1 MGKSFRLDM
10 FRNRL
15 LILFS
20 GISFILIICISFF
33 IEKMASTQMT
43 QASGQSLYIAAKSI
57 SNTIANSLNER
68 ERELV
73 LLSQSPF
80 LAEADFHDPR
90 VQQLLNQVKRAYQ
103 YFAWLG
109 IASPTGKVEVAADQI
124 LLNVDVSERAW
135 FKEGLKQTYLGDVRN
150 ATLLADKIKSIDPSV
165 PLRFIDFSTP
175 IYDPKTNQI
184 KGVLAAHADWSWAKN
199 VMQSSLT
206 ENAKNYGV
214 EVFIVNAD
222 GEILYPLNRIGKIT
236 PPRYVENRTEFF
248 VDNWGE
254 HRKYLTA
261 DSPVLSKTKMN
272 LGWHII
278 MRQPVEVALLE
289 VKEMQRKMLGL
300 GILFS
305 LILFAIVYRLSN
317 RFSTPIEDL
326 AKAAYAVQKGKTD
339 VNFEQKTSIREIRG
353 LSQSLK
359 SMTDTL
365 LLQKKQLIESN
376 LNLEEKVQART
387 YDLEV
392 ANEELEKLSHFDFLT
407 GLHNRRKF
415 SEYIEYLFKQLKRNQ
430 QPYTVMMIDIDYF
443 KKVNDN
449 YGHEMG
455 DHVLKRVAQ
464 ILIESIR
471 QTDFVAR
478 LGGEEF
484 IVVLPSTTLDG
495 ATLVAEKIRQ
505 SVERSTII
513 ENHPLTIS
521 IGISVA
527 SEHDLKANDTV
538 LRADKCLYLAKEQG
552 RNRIVS

>member
-1 MGKSFRLDM
+1 MGNFFRLDT

-20 GISFILIICISFF
+20 SISFILIVCISFF
-33 IEKMASTQMT
+33 IEKVASTQMT

-68 ERELV
+68 EREIV

-80 LAEADFHDPR
+80 LLEVDFDDPR
-90 VQQLLNQVKRAYQ
+90 VQQQLNQVKRAYQ
-103 YFAWLG
+103 YFAWVG
-109 IASPTGKVEVAADQI
+109 IASPNGEVEVATDQI
-124 LLNVDVSERAW
+124 LLNFDVSDRAW
-135 FKEGLKQTYLGDVRN
+135 FKEGMKKTYLGDLRK
-150 ATLLADKIKSIDPSV
+150 ATLLAGKIKSIDSSV

-175 IYDPKTNQI
+175 IYDPKTNQV

-214 EVFIVNAD
+214 EVFIVNSD

-236 PPRYVENRTEFF
+236 PPLYVENRTEFF
-248 VDNWGE
+248 VDDWNE
-254 HRKYLTA
+254 DRKYLTV
-261 DSPVLSKTKMN
+261 DSPVLSTTKMN
-272 LGWHII
+272 LGWHVI
-278 MRQPVEVALLE
+278 MRQPIEIALLE

-305 LILFAIVYRLSN
+305 IILFILAYRLSN

-359 SMTDTL
+359 SMTETL

-387 YDLEV
+387 YELEV

-415 SEYIEYLFKQLKRNQ
+415 SEYVEYLFKQSKRNQ

-455 DHVLKRVAQ
+455 DHVLKKIAQ
-464 ILIESIR
+464 ILTDSIR

-484 IVVLPSTTLDG
+484 IVVLPSTTLEG
-495 ATLVAEKIRQ
+495 ANLVAEKIRQ
-505 SVERSTII
+505 SVERATII
-513 ENHPLTIS
+513 ENHSLTIS

>member
-1 MGKSFRLDM
+1 MRKSFRLDM

-33 IEKMASTQMT
+33 IEKVASSQMT
-43 QASGQSLYIAAKSI
+43 QAGGQSLYIAAKSI

-68 ERELV
+68 EREIV

-80 LAEADFHDPR
+80 LVEANFDDPR
-90 VQQLLNQVKRAYQ
+90 VLQQLNQVKRAYQ

-150 ATLLADKIKSIDPSV
+150 ATLLAGKVKSIDPSV
-165 PLRFIDFSTP
+165 PLRIIDFSTP
-175 IYDPKTNQI
+175 IYDPKTNQV
-184 KGVLAAHADWSWAKN
+184 KSVLGAHADWSWAKN

-222 GEILYPLNRIGKIT
+222 GEILYPLNRVGKIT
-236 PPRYVENRTEFF
+236 PPLYDENRTEFF
-248 VDNWGE
+248 VDDWDE
-254 HRKYLTA
+254 HKKYLTV
-261 DSPVLSKTKMN
+261 DSPVLSTTKMN
-272 LGWHII
+272 LGWHVI
-278 MRQPVEVALLE
+278 MRQPIEIALLE

-305 LILFAIVYRLSN
+305 IILFIIAYRLSN

-326 AKAAYAVQKGKTD
+326 AKAAYAVQNGKTD

-387 YDLEV
+387 YELEV

-415 SEYIEYLFKQLKRNQ
+415 SEYVEYLFKQLKRNQ
-430 QPYTVMMIDIDYF
+430 QLYTVMMIDIDYF

-455 DHVLKRVAQ
+455 DHVLKKVAQ
-464 ILIESIR
+464 ILVESIR

-484 IVVLPSTTLDG
+484 IVILPSTTLDG
-495 ATLVAEKIRQ
+495 GILVAEKIRQ

-527 SEHDLKANDTV
+527 SEHDLKANDAV